1 MTDYIYQ
8 RFPQHIES
16 IRLLLKKNPT
26 FGEVCDDYEE
36 ICTWVHNNSHLAG
49 QSSAAYDQAR
59 DLMQDLEDEIK
70 KMVKES
76 S

>member
-1 MTDYIYQ
+1 MTDHIYQ
-8 RFPQHIES
+8 TFPQNIER
-16 IRLLLKKNPT
+16 IRSLLEKNPT

-36 ICTWVHNNSHLAG
+36 ICTWLANNSHLAG
-49 QSSAAYDQAR
+49 QSSTAYDQAR

-70 KMVKES
+70 KIVKES